1 MSNLDRTNV
10 DAMHWAEQFCQ
21 HRIDNGWTMEDID
34 EGLMVGWFA
43 NYRFCV
49 QDPLTDRIEK
59 LEKEKEAL
67 REAPLLVFGWLYAYC
82 CNALDEG
89 IDIRHVEVPEIH
101 AEYKRDVLEK
111 GDDNEMEMKVY
122 EIHLERNY
130 LDKPDITTEIRAV
143 TADSFKQ
150 VTDSLAID
158 FADEALEVIA
168 IIKRH
173 DICERLEILE
183 KDDDE

>member
-1 MSNLDRTNV
+1 
-10 DAMHWAEQFCQ
+10 
-21 HRIDNGWTMEDID
+21 
-34 EGLMVGWFA
+34 
-43 NYRFCV
+43 
-49 QDPLTDRIEK
+49 
-59 LEKEKEAL
+59 
-67 REAPLLVFGWLYAYC
+67 
-82 CNALDEG
+82 
-89 IDIRHVEVPEIH
+89 
-101 AEYKRDVLEK
+101 
-111 GDDNEMEMKVY
+111 MKVY

-183 KDDDE
+183 KDDNESITD